1 MTKKITRPVAKT
13 ATKPA
18 PVAKATPA
26 VAKPTEAKKPVQ
38 ATTPAAAMT
47 PAPSPATEQ
56 KKIDLNKPEIKD
68 AIAKGKALIKEG
80 KSKADAAMVIY
91 EALKAEDKE
100 VIAAAFV
107 QGADLT
113 AKGSVTY
120 FYNCRR
126 KSKKEAAKP
135 A

>member
-1 MTKKITRPVAKT
+1 MTKKITAPAVAPAAAKPT
-13 ATKPA
+13 APAASTPATTKPTAPATKP
-18 PVAKATPA
+18 VAAITP
-26 VAKPTEAKKPVQ
+26 T
-38 ATTPAAAMT
+38 
-47 PAPSPATEQ
+47 PSPAPVVAAES
-56 KKIDLNKPEIKD
+56 KKIDLNKPSIKD

-113 AKGSVTY
+113 AQGSVTY

-126 KSKKEAAKP
+126 KSNKAAAKS